1 MALGRR
7 KEAEKVI
14 LEGLTALDP
23 SGKNTQLTKSFFESM
38 SDEQFDDYIKAI
50 EEERAYVGL
59 VYETMG
65 KNGISTENNLKVAEA
80 WGHSFFQKLILT
92 DPVTGQ
98 TYETPLP
105 YPVVDLPVRRQVQML
120 KEKISIPE
128 DNRHFDDYTD
138 QPTGISKG
146 GGISLPETLVLYSAG
161 LSQSLTEMI
170 KYRGGDLKAMNAMD
184 RAIAE
189 QGDASMES
197 ISRFGTRVKST
208 VTMSILLKGMH
219 LDNNF

>member
-1 MALGRR
+1 MAFGKR

-14 LEGLTALDP
+14 INGLKDLDP
-23 SGKNTQLTKSFFESM
+23 SGKNAKLTQSFFDGM
-38 SDEQFDDYIKAI
+38 SDEEFDKYIKAL
-50 EEERAYVGL
+50 EEEKAYVGL
-59 VYETMG
+59 VYEIMG
-65 KNGISTENNLKVAEA
+65 KNGVTTENNLKVAEK
-80 WGHSFFQKLILT
+80 WGHPFFQKLVLT

-98 TYETPLP
+98 TYQTPLP

-128 DNRHFDDYTD
+128 DNRHVDDYTN
-138 QPTGISKG
+138 QPTGVSKG

-170 KYRGGDLKAMNAMD
+170 KFRGGDLKAMNAMD

>member
-1 MALGRR
+1 MANGRR

-14 LEGLTALDP
+14 LEGLTAMDP
-23 SGKNTQLTKSFFESM
+23 SGKNTKLTQEFFKDM
-38 SDEQFDDYIKAI
+38 SDEHFDDYMKAI
-50 EEERAYVGL
+50 ESGKAYVGL
-59 VYETMG
+59 VYEVMG
-65 KNGISTENNLKVAEA
+65 KNGISTDNNLKVAEE

-92 DPVTGQ
+92 DSVTGQ
-98 TYETPLP
+98 TYKTPLP

-128 DNRHFDDYTD
+128 DNRHVDDYTN

-161 LSQSLTEMI
+161 LTKSLTEMI
-170 KYRGGDLKAMNAMD
+170 KFRGGDLKAMNVMD

-189 QGDASMES
+189 QGDASQES
-197 ISRFGTRVKST
+197 ISKLGTRVKST

>member
-1 MALGRR
+1 MPLGRR
-7 KEAEKVI
+7 KHAEKTI
-14 LEGLTALDP
+14 LDGLTDLDP
-23 SGKNTQLTKSFFESM
+23 SGKNTKLTRSFFDSM
-38 SDEQFDDYIKAI
+38 TDEQFDDYISAI
-50 EEERAYVGL
+50 EAGKAYIGL
-59 VYETMG
+59 VYENMG
-65 KNGISTENNLKVAEA
+65 KNAITTENNLKVAKK
-80 WGHSFFQKLILT
+80 WGHSFFHKLILT
-92 DPVTGQ
+92 DAVTGQ

-105 YPVVDLPVRRQVQML
+105 YPVLDLPVRRQVQML

-128 DNRHFDDYTD
+128 DNRHVDDYTN
-138 QPTGISKG
+138 QPTGVSKG

-170 KYRGGDLKAMNAMD
+170 KFRGGDIKAMNAMY

-189 QGDASMES
+189 QGDASLES
-197 ISRFGTRVKST
+197 ISRLGTRVKST